1 MFFDEIKE
9 VEKSVNDLKTDLIA
23 IKAGVEGSFD
33 QLDDIAAHI
42 IAVEAILVQ
51 VLKQTKVDADAVKT
65 WIVEATEESTGDSG
79 GSEKTQIIVDSLLK
93 GEMLPKT
100 DK

>member
-9 VEKSVNDLKTDLIA
+9 VEKSVGGLKTELVA
-23 IKAGVEGSFD
+23 IKNGVEGSFD

-51 VLKQTKVDADAVKT
+51 VLKKSEVDADAVKA
-65 WIVEATEESTGDSG
+65 WIVEATKESTGDG
-79 GSEKTQIIVDSLLK
+79 DGSTKTQIIVDSLLK
-93 GEMLPKT
+93 GEILPKT
-100 DK
+100 

>member
-33 QLDDIAAHI
+33 QLDDLAAHI

-51 VLKQTKVDADAVKT
+51 R
-65 WIVEATEESTGDSG
+65 
-79 GSEKTQIIVDSLLK
+79 
-93 GEMLPKT
+93 
-100 DK
+100 

>member
-9 VEKSVNDLKTDLIA
+9 VEKSVGGLKTELVA
-23 IKAGVEGSFD
+23 IKNGVEGSFD

-51 VLKQTKVDADAVKT
+51 VLKKSEVDADAVKA
-65 WIVEATEESTGDSG
+65 WIVEATK
-79 GSEKTQIIVDSLLK
+79 EK
-93 GEMLPKT
+93 
-100 DK
+100 

>member
-9 VEKSVNDLKTDLIA
+9 VEKSVNDLKTDLVA
-23 IKAGVEGSFD
+23 IKNGVEGSFD

-42 IAVEAILVQ
+42 IA
-51 VLKQTKVDADAVKT
+51 
-65 WIVEATEESTGDSG
+65 VEATEESTGDSG

-93 GEMLPKT
+93 GEMLPKI